1 MKAMQKDPTL
11 RYQSAAE
18 MLRDIDN
25 FKKNPSI
32 SFEYQ
37 YLSNRR
43 GGQEKDKPSPLTRS
57 GRSRK
62 SWKSAPK
69 RKRPLFLCWQ
79 A

>member
-1 MKAMQKDPTL
+1 MLLSINWNPNPELYTMKAMQKDPTL

-37 YLSNRR
+37 YLSND
-43 GGQEKDKPSPLTRS
+43 EEDKKKIA
-57 GRSRK
+57 K
-62 SWKSAPK
+62 SIDKVRELS
-69 RKRPLFLCWQ
+69 LIHIY
-79 A
+79 